1 MILKAL
7 SNMFCAMLDK
17 LLVVALPNFPDW
29 AMDSFE
35 TAQNYLLQGAGF
47 LQALFGTQT
56 YGYLCKLFLLSLTV
70 HIAYGVYDLVMWA
83 LKKVPLASIQK

>member
-7 SNMFCAMLDK
+7 SDMFCALIDK
-17 LLVVALPNFPDW
+17 LLVVSLPNFPGC
-29 AMDSFE
+29 ATNAFQ

-47 LQALFGTQT
+47 LQALFGTET
-56 YGYLCKLFLLSLTV
+56 YRYLCLLFGFSLAV
-70 HIAYGVYDLVMWA
+70 HIAYETYDLIMWI

>member
-7 SNMFCAMLDK
+7 SDMFCALIDR
-17 LLVVALPNFPDW
+17 LLVFSLPNFPDW
-29 AMDSFE
+29 AMNAFQ

-56 YGYLCKLFLLSLTV
+56 YGYLCTLFWLSLSV
-70 HIAYGVYDLVMWA
+70 HIAYGLYDFVMWI
-83 LKKVPLASIQK
+83 LKKIPLASIQK

>member
-7 SNMFCAMLDK
+7 SDLFCAMFDK
-17 LLVVALPNFPDW
+17 LLVVSLPNFPGW
-29 AMDSFE
+29 AMSAFQ

-56 YGYLCKLFLLSLTV
+56 YGYLCMLFWLSLTV
-70 HIAYGVYDLVMWA
+70 HIVYGTYDLVMWI